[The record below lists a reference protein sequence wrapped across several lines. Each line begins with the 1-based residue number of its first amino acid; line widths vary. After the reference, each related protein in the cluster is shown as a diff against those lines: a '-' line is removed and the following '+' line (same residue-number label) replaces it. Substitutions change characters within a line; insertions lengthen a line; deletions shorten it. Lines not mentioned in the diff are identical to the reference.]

1 MFLQKLFSF
10 FLQFTIFGFKFSI
23 FCVKV
28 LSKILNIF
36 NQILQLVSWK
46 TFLCAYS
53 LDLNGRQAKISKC
66 CLHFANS
73 DAKIC
78 IWELPFC
85 HVSEVFI
92 AKLPE
97 IINIGFDEWTQAMNR
112 IREQDGIK

>member
-10 FLQFTIFGFKFSI
+10 FLQFIIFALKFDI

-28 LSKILNIF
+28 LSKVLSICNH
-36 NQILQLVSWK
+36 ILQLIGWK
-46 TFLCAYS
+46 TFLCTYS
-53 LDLNGRQAKISKC
+53 LDFNSRQAKISKC

-73 DAKIC
+73 DAEVC
-78 IWELPFC
+78 IWELTFC
-85 HVSEVFI
+85 HVSEVI